1 MAVCVCDGRTRDTPP
16 HLLRHKMSA
25 ARYRLLVAGAAL
37 ALAAVG
43 CQRRVPPAPVVA
55 QPPPA
60 AAPVYKGYKMAPY
73 KLRGMRFVPMNPD
86 QALRYD
92 KVGLASHYEAHGRR
106 GAIGERL
113 HRGQL
118 YAAHRTLPLPCTAR
132 VTNLENGLS
141 CTVRIADRGPY
152 IAGRLI
158 DVSSAVAHRLNF
170 HRNGLARVRVQVLSV
185 GDGQYRR
192 TLSGR

>member
-1 MAVCVCDGRTRDTPP
+1 MIGVFKHGFASAVLV
-16 HLLRHKMSA
+16 LLA
-25 ARYRLLVAGAAL
+25 VA
-37 ALAAVG
+37 
-43 CQRRVPPAPVVA
+43 CQHQEAA
-55 QPPPA
+55 QPTEPPV
-60 AAPVYKGYKMAPY
+60 PHKGYKMAPY
-73 KLRGMRFVPMNPD
+73 TLNGLRFVPMSIER
-86 QALRYD
+86 ALRYD
-92 KVGLASHYEAHGRR
+92 MVGVASHYEAYGRP

-158 DVSSAVAHRLNF
+158 DVSSAVAHRLKF
-170 HRNGLARVRVQVLSV
+170 HSKGLTRVRVQVLSV
-185 GDGQYRR
+185 GDGEYRQMR
-192 TLSGR
+192 RR